1 MAECFR
7 LSPLYVASSSNI
19 VTAADGG
26 SRAHAYA
33 LVPDPSVTDL
43 TTCRFVVESGSSPNA
58 WRELGNM
65 STENA
70 FTLGA
75 AVIAVWAVAWGFKV
89 LRSVVF
95 SSYGASSNE

>member
-43 TTCRFVVESGSSPNA
+43 TTCRFVVESGASTNA

-65 STENA
+65 SIENA
-70 FTLGA
+70 Q
-75 AVIAVWAVAWGFKV
+75 VISAYVGLVWAIAWGFKAI
-89 LRSVVF
+89 
-95 SSYGASSNE
+95 ASSISQNEGEKNE